1 MTMSN
6 NGDGNVPERSRPA
19 VATSRSKPQNLSID
33 DIMWRVRAEVARRGG
48 QTSTAVPAN
57 PAEIR
62 SFEESLPKWK
72 SVVPRLPVKDE
83 YALAELLAFSD
94 ADFVDVAYSA
104 ILRRP
109 PAENEFNH
117 YLHLLR
123 TGAATKVEI
132 LWTLCSCQ
140 EGQAAGVRIAGLRL
154 PYALQQWRRKRF
166 IGRIVAWV
174 HAFLRLGTQADRL
187 SSSESSQAREIQE
200 TGRTLNLAAE
210 YLVQQI
216 ASVKVQLAS
225 RPTAEEFEKLKNE
238 YATVVERLT
247 ELEDLAHT
255 KFQRQEEQQE
265 QLKSR
270 LEFMTPVVQRLLTRE
285 QQAVE
290 QSMALDSFYATFE
303 NHFRGDREVIRA
315 RVEPYL
321 AMMGEV
327 GAGTAEAPV
336 IDIGC
341 GRGEW
346 LEALRDNGFIGRGID
361 MNRVFVDACRRLG
374 LEVIQG
380 DAIDSLRAMH
390 DGSVGAVT
398 AIHVVEHLP
407 FEHVITLLDE
417 VRRVLRPGG
426 LILLETPNPENLSV
440 AHHLFYLDP
449 THRNPLPPEALRWI
463 VEARGFQGC
472 RIERL
477 TVARELHAP
486 PLLPDNTPGA
496 ASINAVLTL
505 LSAALD
511 YAIVARR
518 PEAG

>member
-19 VATSRSKPQNLSID
+19 VATSRSKPRNLSID

-123 TGAATKVEI
+123 TGAGTKVEI

-166 IGRIVAWV
+166 IGPVVAWV
-174 HAFLRLGTQADRL
+174 HAFLRLGTLADRL
-187 SSSESSQAREIQE
+187 SDSEASRDREIQE
-200 TGRTLNLAAE
+200 TGRTLNLASE
-210 YLVQQI
+210 YLVQRI
-216 ASVKVQLAS
+216 ASVKLQLAACA
-225 RPTAEEFEKLKNE
+225 TAAEFEALKSE
-238 YATVVERLT
+238 EAAILERLT
-247 ELEDLAHT
+247 
-255 KFQRQEEQQE
+255 QEEE
-265 QLKSR
+265 QLEHLKSR
-270 LEFMTPVVQRLLTRE
+270 LDFTTAAVQRLLTRE
-285 QQAVE
+285 QQSVE
-290 QSMALDSFYATFE
+290 QSLALDSFYATFE
-303 NHFRGDREVIRA
+303 DHFRGNREVIRA

-321 AMMGEV
+321 AMVREV

-346 LEALRDNGFIGRGID
+346 LEALRDNGFVGRGID

-374 LEVIQG
+374 LEVIEG
-380 DAIDSLRAMH
+380 DAIDSLRSLPE
-390 DGSVGAVT
+390 GSVGAVT
-398 AIHVVEHLP
+398 AMHVVEHLP

-426 LILLETPNPENLSV
+426 LIVLETPNPENLSV

-477 TVARELHAP
+477 TIARELHAP

-496 ASINAVLTL
+496 ASVNAVLAL
-505 LSAALD
+505 LNAAPD
-511 YAIVARR
+511 YAIVAHR
-518 PEAG
+518 P